1 MANIPD
7 QAKRPHMTGE
17 PMTDDIPAFL
27 TWPNLTPDDLDYV
40 SGAGGAILGECV
52 ARLADITV

>member
-1 MANIPD
+1 
-7 QAKRPHMTGE
+7 
-17 PMTDDIPAFL
+17 MTDDIPAFL

-52 ARLADITV
+52 ARLAGIIV